1 MKFAAELPQTHA
13 GRSGCSLVYKSNIN
27 QHVRCIGYAI
37 LAMLSFSFSNFMS
50 QTVKAAKLPGV
61 RALLISIS
69 VYLLA
74 VQYCRLRFYRDPGSA
89 FYDEKHAFVRWY
101 SDYRE
106 HQAFEYVKA
115 AAAQGDTRVYTKA
128 GTSPKVCA
136 AFVTIKRDS
145 QQYVEVSYSS
155 LLD

>member
-1 MKFAAELPQTHA
+1 MVL
-13 GRSGCSLVYKSNIN
+13 
-27 QHVRCIGYAI
+27 
-37 LAMLSFSFSNFMS
+37 FSFSNFTS
-50 QTVKAAKLPGV
+50 QTVKAATLPGV
-61 RALLISIS
+61 RAILIFIT
-69 VYLLA
+69 VYLLTI
-74 VQYCRLRFYRDPGSA
+74 QYCRLKFYRDPGSA
-89 FYDEKHAFVRWY
+89 SYDERRAFVRWY

-106 HQAFEYVKA
+106 HQAVEYVKA

-136 AFVTIKRDS
+136 AFVTVKRDS